1 MSATATYDL
10 HLHTYWS
17 HDASAAPENHLER
30 ASQLGVRYMAITEHD
45 NLDSLDELL
54 QAAGRCPEV
63 QVIPSAE
70 LTVSTSIGDIDLLC
84 HGFPISNPPELQSL
98 IQMYAQMRLDT
109 ARAVAQGLAEL
120 GCDFDE
126 ERQTELAKSYRP
138 AHVLDKQGPSQV
150 HGPVLRG
157 YLLKTGAIVDEDE
170 FSELR
175 ARAKKIADAPSY
187 PAIDQVVPVAKQL
200 GVVVSI
206 AHPTKSSIS
215 NAWMP
220 FGRKSVLT
228 ASSAPIRQYRTRSLH
243 ATETTVSSM
252 DWSRPPV
259 QTATRRLISRP
270 NSPRTADLTNGW
282 RSFPSVCRGSQT
294 DHLVR
299 VASDI

>member
-30 ASQLGVRYMAITEHD
+30 AAQLGVTYMAITEHD

-54 QAAGRCPEV
+54 QAAVRYPDV
-63 QVIPSAE
+63 RVIPSAE
-70 LTVSTSIGDIDLLC
+70 LTVSTSIGDVDLLC

-109 ARAVAQGLAEL
+109 ARAVAHGLAEL

-138 AHVLDKQGPSQV
+138 AHVVDKQGPSQV

-157 YLLKTGAIVDEDE
+157 YLLETGAIVDEDE

-175 ARAKKIADAPSY
+175 ARAKKIAGAPSY
-187 PAIDQVVPVAKQL
+187 PVIDQVVPVAKQL
-200 GVVVSI
+200 GAVVSI
-206 AHPTKSSIS
+206 AHPTLYLQEFDVQRLDALREEIDFDGIECAHPAIPDTYTPRYRNNCVEHELVSTAGSDSHTEAHIEAEFATHGGADEWMDELCERLPGQSI
-215 NAWMP
+215 
-220 FGRKSVLT
+220 
-228 ASSAPIRQYRTRSLH
+228 
-243 ATETTVSSM
+243 
-252 DWSRPPV
+252 
-259 QTATRRLISRP
+259 
-270 NSPRTADLTNGW
+270 
-282 RSFPSVCRGSQT
+282 
-294 DHLVR
+294 
-299 VASDI
+299 